1 MSFLYRRNWRDDNRY
16 GQSLQFR
23 EKNRIRYKLNFYTG
37 ILKQTCARAK
47 KVLKLFL
54 DDTSQIYNLK
64 LQIVKYLK
72 SKIIIRLF
80 KFHLSVQNFL
90 ELMIINMVVKERNFL
105 IQFTKFRKNSMKC
118 KYWLPKLKSVT
129 VPEIK
134 EET

>member
-80 KFHLSVQNFL
+80 KFHLSV
-90 ELMIINMVVKERNFL
+90 
-105 IQFTKFRKNSMKC
+105 
-118 KYWLPKLKSVT
+118 
-129 VPEIK
+129 
-134 EET
+134 